1 LKSHPAY
8 STAIVAA
15 GEINDRYRH
24 DNPSQTIGYPMG
36 SLQWLYMAAELME
49 NTGLNPYA
57 HRGAHGQSLRMAT
70 DYYACFAKYAGFTKV
85 ITAQNSSDCP
95 DAMQYFAVVVN
106 GVEPNVLIGAYRFP
120 EDNELSALGAS
131 AKASAARSA
140 LPPEPILFG
149 KWRE

>member
-1 LKSHPAY
+1 
-8 STAIVAA
+8 
-15 GEINDRYRH
+15 
-24 DNPSQTIGYPMG
+24 MG

-120 EDNELSALGAS
+120 EDNELSAWCIGKGLRRTIRPSAGADPIRQM
-131 AKASAARSA
+131 ARIGGS
-140 LPPEPILFG
+140 
-149 KWRE
+149 REYAVTY